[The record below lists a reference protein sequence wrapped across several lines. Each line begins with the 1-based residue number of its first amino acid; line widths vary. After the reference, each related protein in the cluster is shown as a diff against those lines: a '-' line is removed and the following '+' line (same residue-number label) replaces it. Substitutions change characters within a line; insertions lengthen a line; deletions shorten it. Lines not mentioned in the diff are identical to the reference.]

1 MISLSLNL
9 EIEELLGAL
18 SLLAQGH
25 WRMLWKGQ
33 VVTKDMFYR

>member
-25 WRMLWKGQ
+25 WRLLQKGQ
-33 VVTKDMFYR
+33 VIIEDMF